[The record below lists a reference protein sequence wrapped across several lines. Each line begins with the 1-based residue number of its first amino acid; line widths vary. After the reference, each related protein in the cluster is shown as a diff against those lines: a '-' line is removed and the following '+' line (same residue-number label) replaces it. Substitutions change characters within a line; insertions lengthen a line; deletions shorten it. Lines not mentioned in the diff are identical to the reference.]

1 MRKVTKIKRD
11 VYQEVTDKVLDMME
25 THGTNWTNPMTKHGW
40 SFNGVTMQSYSGVNV
55 LLLGAVGGGA
65 FASYKQWQSKGC
77 QVMKGETGH
86 QIIFFKKVVSED
98 KVTGEE
104 NVYPMIKTYTVFSAH
119 QVEGEYADQFKVP
132 AEKKPELELNQ
143 DVQDWVANTGAVIK
157 IKNEGRAFYNP
168 NEDFIQIPPQSSFNA
183 TGSSSAEEN
192 YNSVLL
198 HELGHWTGHKSRLD
212 RNIKNMF
219 GTKDYAF
226 EELVAELAS
235 AFQCVKLGVT
245 NEPRADHAQYLN
257 CWIKVLREDKKAI
270 VKAASLA
277 QKAVD
282 YLEGLQS
289 KEVEEVA

>member
-11 VYQEVTDKVLDMME
+11 VYQEVTDKVLEMME
-25 THGTNWTNPMTKHGW
+25 THGTNWTNPMTEKGW
-40 SFNGVTMQSYSGVNV
+40 SFNGVTMQSYSGINV
-55 LLLGAVGGGA
+55 LLLGSVGGGA

-77 QVMKGETGH
+77 QVMKNETGH
-86 QIIFFKKVVSED
+86 QIIFFKKVVSAD

-104 NVYPMIKTYTVFSAH
+104 SIYPMIKTYTVFSAH

-132 AEKKPELELNQ
+132 VEKKQELELNQ
-143 DVQDWVANTGAVIK
+143 DVQDWVANTGAVVK

-168 NEDFIQIPPQSSFNA
+168 NDDYIQIPPQSNFNA
-183 TGSSSAEEN
+183 TGSSSAAEN

-198 HELGHWTGHKSRLD
+198 HELAHWTGHKSRLD
-212 RNIKNMF
+212 RSIKNMF

-282 YLEGLQS
+282 YLDSLQS
-289 KEVEEVA
+289 KEAEEVA